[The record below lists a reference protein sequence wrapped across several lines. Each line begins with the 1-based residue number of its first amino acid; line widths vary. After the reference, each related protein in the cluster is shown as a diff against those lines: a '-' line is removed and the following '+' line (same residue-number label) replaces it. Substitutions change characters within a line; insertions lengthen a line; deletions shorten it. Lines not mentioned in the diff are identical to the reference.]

1 MKRTATLPSTITSKA
16 VLAIGMMVLAVCA
29 IVPPTLAARPSATP
43 NPFAGT
49 YCGYLVGSNYGSMT
63 ISDSGDV
70 SGYFSYMFPNYFE
83 SFTLSGRVTLS
94 GVMRL
99 KVVHSV
105 AVRDRRTVRRT
116 ERYSVT
122 LNVALDES
130 GNLVATSG
138 ASFVLERCP

>member
-1 MKRTATLPSTITSKA
+1 MKRILTLPKTKNTKA
-16 VLAIGMMVLAVCA
+16 ILATW
-29 IVPPTLAARPSATP
+29 IVVSAMCTCISEATAARPPATP

-49 YCGYLVGSNYGSMT
+49 YCGYLVGQNYGSMS

-70 SGYFSYMFPNYFE
+70 TGYFSFFFPTFSE
-83 SFTLSGRVTLS
+83 SYRLSGRVNAE

-99 KVVHSV
+99 KVVHSYT
-105 AVRDRRTVRRT
+105 VRGRRTPAT

-122 LNVALDES
+122 VTVALDSS

-138 ASFVLERCP
+138 ASFVLSHCQ